1 MSRAV
6 AAPVRPTGLRADAS
20 PSRRLLLCG
29 AGALTLATIAGCA
42 TKPKGPPAN
51 GADQTATVLPL
62 INDLRA
68 KRGLSPLSYDPAA
81 ARAAEGQAIRMAEAR
96 KMAHLIG
103 LTDTFLGRMKGAGV
117 ALPAA
122 ENIAAGQQSPEAA
135 YQAWVDSPKHLE
147 NMLGPYRGLGVAL
160 ARTADGRPYWAMVLS
175 NAG

>member
-1 MSRAV
+1 MSRV
-6 AAPVRPTGLRADAS
+6 VHAPVRTTGLQADAN
-20 PSRRLLLCG
+20 PSRRLLLGG
-29 AGALTLATIAGCA
+29 AAAFTLATIAGCA
-42 TKPKGPPAN
+42 SRPKAPPAA

-68 KRGLSPLSYDPAA
+68 KKGLSPLAYDPAA
-81 ARAAEGQAIRMAEAR
+81 AKAAEGQAIRMAEAR

-103 LTDTFLGRMKGAGV
+103 LTDTFLGRMKGADV
-117 ALPAA
+117 RLPAA

-147 NMLGPYRGLGVAL
+147 NMLGPYRGLGVAV
-160 ARTADGRPYWAMVLS
+160 AKTGEGRPYWAMVLS